1 MMKHLN
7 RMACGL
13 LFAVVV
19 FWPLLVWWNNVAMA
33 EAAAVLWLKFLGVL
47 IALYLLG
54 VCIER
59 FMKARASNG
68 HR

>member
-1 MMKHLN
+1 MTHLK
-7 RMACGL
+7 RMSYGL
-13 LFAVVV
+13 LTAVVV

-54 VCIER
+54 VCIEGL
-59 FMKARASNG
+59 MKARASNG